1 VVVET
6 MEGVDTKN
14 EKLQENLKL
23 FILFKTF
30 FCLFY
35 FTSKGGIEMNLKKS
49 NRVIYVTA
57 KNDQVY
63 TAIKEVNEQ
72 EELYTLDFNNEL
84 VQENKVKLNTH
95 SAFSVPSLMTDEYI
109 VAYHYDQLVNHILD
123 FLINNNPFHDVNI
136 SVERDNIYFET
147 RDEAPKNPEEIKYFR
162 EKIDKLNAL
171 IGQVNSQIKSRFN
184 KHIQVILKFP
194 LNTHHL
200 HHIRI

>member
-1 VVVET
+1 
-6 MEGVDTKN
+6 
-14 EKLQENLKL
+14 
-23 FILFKTF
+23 
-30 FCLFY
+30 
-35 FTSKGGIEMNLKKS
+35 MNLKKS
-49 NRVIYVTA
+49 TRVIYVTA
-57 KNDQVY
+57 KNDLVY
-63 TAIKEVNEQ
+63 TAIKEVHER
-72 EELYTLDFNNEL
+72 EALYTLDFNDEL

-109 VAYHYDQLVNHILD
+109 VNYHYHQLVNHILD

-136 SVERDNIYFET
+136 AVEHDNIYFKT
-147 RDEAPKNPEEIKYFR
+147 QDEAPKNPEEIKYFR